1 MDECRQRNAGVASF
15 SQQGSSRVNS
25 FSYAAGKDVEELQAA
40 DARAIVSEMI
50 KAGPSAADDSMVGP
64 SSGFGGDEER
74 DESSL
79 EEESLEEP
87 WEQSLDDENEGE
99 DISLEGGS
107 LGLVRTEDSERDWG
121 RRSWT

>member
-1 MDECRQRNAGVASF
+1 MLLDQFVSF
-15 SQQGSSRVNS
+15 GES
-25 FSYAAGKDVEELQAA
+25 A
-40 DARAIVSEMI
+40 D
-50 KAGPSAADDSMVGP
+50 
-64 SSGFGGDEER
+64 
-74 DESSL
+74 